1 MNCPACGSNLRDE
14 ARACLA
20 CGELIRRKVTPSDRL
35 EAAPAGVPAWFAFE
49 GREPAETLYGAGRL
63 ARILAAVVDGI
74 ILAIVVSLITFL
86 AGPTFDADLDSREY
100 TIHWPVFI
108 AVTALEAA
116 YYIAFPATRW
126 QGTPGKKLLG
136 LRILDVD
143 DRPIGVL
150 QSAMRFVFQQLWFW
164 VGLPLALV
172 AVAYSPWAAIFRFLA
187 FIAVAVALW
196 MLCNNGRSPWDYMAG
211 TKVVD

>member
-1 MNCPACGSNLRDE
+1 MHCPACGSNLRDE

-20 CGELIRRKVTPSDRL
+20 CGELIRRKVTPTDRL
-35 EAAPAGVPAWFAFE
+35 EAAPIGVPTWFAFE
-49 GREPAETLYGAGRL
+49 GRKPDETLYGAGRL
-63 ARILAAVVDGI
+63 ARIFAAVVDGI
-74 ILAIVVSLITFL
+74 ILSIVVSFITFL
-86 AGPTFDADLDSREY
+86 AGPTFEANLDSREF

-108 AVTALEAA
+108 AVTALQAA

-136 LRILDVD
+136 LRILDLD

-164 VGLPLALV
+164 VGIPLAVV
-172 AVAYSPWAAIFRFLA
+172 AVSFSPWGAIFPLLA
-187 FIAVAVALW
+187 VLAVAVAFW